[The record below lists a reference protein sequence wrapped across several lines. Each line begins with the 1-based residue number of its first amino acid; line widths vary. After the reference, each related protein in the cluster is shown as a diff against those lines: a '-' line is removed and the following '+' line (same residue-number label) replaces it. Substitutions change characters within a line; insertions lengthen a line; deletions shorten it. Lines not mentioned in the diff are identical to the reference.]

1 MEKDLKEEAA
11 EVKKNEFIITK
22 FIRLGFKIL
31 VWVYWRVY
39 FIYSHNKASIENC
52 WHFFYS
58 HLIPDKTKEIALFGI
73 SDIAKIIIIIAK
85 QTGIRI
91 VGVYDDVEGLKFAG
105 YSTSHFINLKD
116 YQGKVL
122 ISYTLN
128 IEEKMKKLKKLGIK
142 EENILLI

>member
-1 MEKDLKEEAA
+1 MEKDLEEKSAGF
-11 EVKKNEFIITK
+11 KRSNSIIARL
-22 FIRLGFKIL
+22 IRLVWEIL
-31 VWVYWRVY
+31 KWVYWRHY
-39 FIYSHNKASIENC
+39 FIYRYNKAAIENC
-52 WHFFYS
+52 WHFFYN

-91 VGVYDDVEGLKFAG
+91 AGVYDDVEGLKFAG
-105 YSTSHFINLKD
+105 YRTSHFIELKG

-128 IEEKMKKLKKLGIK
+128 IEEKMKKLRRLGIK
-142 EENILLI
+142 EENILLM